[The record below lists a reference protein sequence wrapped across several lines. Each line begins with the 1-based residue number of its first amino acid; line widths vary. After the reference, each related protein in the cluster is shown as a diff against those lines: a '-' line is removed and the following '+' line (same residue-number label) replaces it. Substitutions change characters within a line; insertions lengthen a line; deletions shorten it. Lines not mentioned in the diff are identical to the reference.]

1 MGRRGRPPLPDP
13 DVIRTYIR
21 YAKLL
26 DAGMSITAA
35 EKEMLKTGE
44 PCQHLTSRQGV
55 RKRLIHG
62 KFVLIFVA
70 DSRHAIMVR
79 PLSLGSLRGLGNG
92 FGCHGAAV

>member
-55 RKRLIHG
+55 RKRLIKG
-62 KFVLIFVA
+62 DFYAFCA
-70 DSRHAIMVR
+70 TAILVDFSYKTTR
-79 PLSLGSLRGLGNG
+79 N
-92 FGCHGAAV
+92 

>member
-1 MGRRGRPPLPDP
+1 MGRRGRPPLPGP

-21 YAKLL
+21 YVKLL

-55 RKRLIHG
+55 RKRLKKGDFYAFCATAI
-62 KFVLIFVA
+62 LA
-70 DSRHAIMVR
+70 DI
-79 PLSLGSLRGLGNG
+79 
-92 FGCHGAAV
+92 